1 MPELATIAALATAPA
16 PAGLAVV
23 RISGPATRVAL
34 KTLFQSSPSPVDDP
48 RRLVFGKII
57 DFATNQEIDRALAVF
72 MPGPKSYTGEDV
84 GELQF
89 HGSPLLVQKILR
101 SLFAFG
107 ITSAEPGEFTRR
119 AFMNGKID
127 LIQAEAVAD
136 LIQASSE
143 EAFKLANEQMQG
155 RFSRAVEI
163 IAEPLRNCLAE
174 IEAQIDFPED
184 DIEPAKVTHI
194 SGVLQATVQEL
205 KKLLTTYAYGHAVR
219 DGFRVLLSGPPN
231 AGKSSMLNLLLGTD
245 RAIVSDVPGTTRDLI
260 EEQLTHG
267 GYRFVFCDSAGITST
282 HDRVEQ
288 RGIELARERIPW
300 ADLVM
305 FVVDAGDPDRSW
317 EPVLEELRSRAKE
330 IWLVVNKIDRNQAA
344 IGSIVC
350 DSRVCTRTL
359 YVSAHTRDGLDLLKA
374 ALLERVASRPVLA
387 GEVSGVVTT
396 ERHRACLER
405 ATEALGK
412 AMENIRQRAPLEI
425 VSSDVRAALVALEEL
440 VGRTFTEDLLG
451 RIFSKFCIG
460 K

>member
-1 MPELATIAALATAPA
+1 MADVATIAALATAPA

-23 RISGPATRVAL
+23 RISGPATRTAL
-34 KTLFQSSPSPVDDP
+34 KTLFRSSPSPVDDP
-48 RRLVFGKII
+48 RRLVFGRIV
-57 DFATNQEIDRALAVF
+57 DFASGQEIDQALAVF

-107 ITSAEPGEFTRR
+107 ITPAEPGEFTRR
-119 AFMNGKID
+119 AFLHGKID
-127 LIQAEAVAD
+127 LLQAEAVAD

-143 EAFKLANEQMQG
+143 EAFRLANEQMQG
-155 RFSRAVEI
+155 RFSQTVEV
-163 IAEPLRNCLAE
+163 IAEPLRNALAE
-174 IEAQIDFPED
+174 LEAHIDFPEE
-184 DIEPAKVTHI
+184 DIEPAKLTQL
-194 SGVLQATVQEL
+194 GRVLAIAGQEIHR
-205 KKLLTTYAYGHAVR
+205 LLETYAYGHAVR
-219 DGFRVLLSGPPN
+219 EGFRVLLSGPPN
-231 AGKSSMLNLLLGTD
+231 AGKSSILNLLLGTE

-260 EEQLTHG
+260 EEQLIMG
-267 GYRFVFCDSAGITST
+267 GHRFVFCDSAGLTT
-282 HDRVEQ
+282 TADRVEQ

-305 FVVDAGDPDRSW
+305 FVVDASEEDRLW
-317 EPVLEELRSRAKE
+317 ESVIQDLRGRAKE
-330 IWLVVNKIDRNQAA
+330 IWLVVNKIDRNRSA

-350 DSRVCTRTL
+350 DSQTCTRTL
-359 YVSAHTRDGLDLLKA
+359 YVSARTKDGIELLKE
-374 ALLERVASRPVLA
+374 ALLERVASRAVLT
-387 GEVSGVVTT
+387 GEASGVVTS

-405 ATEALGK
+405 ARQALER
-412 AMENIRQRAPLEI
+412 AQQNISQRTPPEI
-425 VSSDVRAALVALEEL
+425 VSSDIRTALAALEEL